1 MRIKGTLLLIAMATS
16 LALAGGCSK
25 TDETKTVEWYL
36 SPENVV
42 ALDARIR
49 ECKSNPGELW
59 DTPNC
64 VNARHAAER
73 KILGGSFNKVQEPA
87 IPDFSAPG
95 KPK

>member
-1 MRIKGTLLLIAMATS
+1 MNRKIIGAVCLLVGVMSFGA
-16 LALAGGCSK
+16 CSSSAE
-25 TDETKTVEWYL
+25 ETRTVEWYL
-36 SPENVV
+36 TPANAA
-42 ALDARIR
+42 ALDAKIR

-73 KILGGSFNKVQEPA
+73 RILGGSFNKVQEPA

-95 KPK
+95 NPK